1 MADNSIKITKDKAT
15 YVLSAIKNLENAAV
29 YVGFPAASDTRLGLN
44 PGKDARDAGPKGTA
58 GPSNALIAYWMENGT
73 EHIPPRPFLKPGI
86 KAAQK
91 KISMWLER
99 AGQASLDG
107 KPEMVMKSLMAA
119 GLVAQSS
126 VRAKIV
132 EGPFVP
138 LAKSTLAA
146 RRRAGFMGTKPLLRS
161 GQLRQAVSFV
171 IRTKR

>member
-1 MADNSIKITKDKAT
+1 MTLVKITKDKTT

-29 YVGFPAASDTRLGLN
+29 MSAFRRQVRITPLLN
-44 PGKDARDAGPKGTA
+44 PGKDARDAGPKGTT

-73 EHIPPRPFLKPGI
+73 EHISPRPFLKPGI

-146 RRRAGFMGTKPLLRS
+146 RRRAGFMGTKPLIAS
-161 GQLRQAVSFV
+161 GQLRQSVSFIV
-171 IRTKR
+171 KTKR